1 MQSCPSLQRQQLRLP
16 RTRTRTKIRRQ
27 GSATRRRTVSRAN
40 RGTLKIKRISLT
52 PRGRAGNRV
61 AFDLIGLFTN
71 TLAIQLLTVVII
83 IILTYLVVRF
93 YRIIITRIAGTVPS
107 GLIASLQQIGS
118 WAIWVLGV
126 IIVLNTLDVPILL
139 LLVLLFL
146 GGLTMITA
154 YRHILTDM
162 AASQFVSTYQP
173 FKVGEWIEVQDY
185 YGRVIERNLI
195 QTKILTPDNEIV
207 IIPNSTLLR
216 RSVINRTRSGAL
228 RIQIPVV
235 VSTEIDLAKI
245 QDQLLHIAEDIKVDL
260 LPDTTPQVRVTQVTP
275 QETQL
280 VLLLQI
286 ANPAKRDQIISEVQK
301 KFYELLSK
309 RN

>member
-1 MQSCPSLQRQQLRLP
+1 
-16 RTRTRTKIRRQ
+16 
-27 GSATRRRTVSRAN
+27 
-40 RGTLKIKRISLT
+40 
-52 PRGRAGNRV
+52 V
-61 AFDLIGLFTN
+61 AFDLIGLFTSP
-71 TLAIQLLTVVII
+71 LAVQLLTVVLI

-107 GLIASLQQIGS
+107 GLVASLQQIGS

-146 GGLTMITA
+146 GGLTMIVA
-154 YRHILTDM
+154 YRNILTDM

-207 IIPNSTLLR
+207 IIPNSTLVR
-216 RSVINRTRSGAL
+216 SSVINRTRSGAL

-235 VSTEIDLAKI
+235 VSTEMDLTKI
-245 QDQLLHIAEDIKVDL
+245 EDQLIHIAEDMKVDL

-286 ANPAKRDQIISEVQK
+286 ANPAKRDQMVSEVQK

>member
-1 MQSCPSLQRQQLRLP
+1 
-16 RTRTRTKIRRQ
+16 
-27 GSATRRRTVSRAN
+27 
-40 RGTLKIKRISLT
+40 
-52 PRGRAGNRV
+52 V
-61 AFDLIGLFTN
+61 AFDLVGLFTSP
-71 TLAIQLLTVVII
+71 LSVQLLTVVLI

-107 GLIASLQQIGS
+107 GLVASLQQIGS

-126 IIVLNTLDVPILL
+126 IIILNTLNVSILL

-173 FKVGEWIEVQDY
+173 FKVGEWIEIQDY

-207 IIPNSTLLR
+207 IVPNSTLLK
-216 RSVINRTRSGAL
+216 RSVVNRTRSGAL
-228 RIQIPVV
+228 RVQIPVV

-245 QDQLLHIAEDIKVDL
+245 EDQLLHIAEDLKVDL

>member
-1 MQSCPSLQRQQLRLP
+1 
-16 RTRTRTKIRRQ
+16 
-27 GSATRRRTVSRAN
+27 
-40 RGTLKIKRISLT
+40 
-52 PRGRAGNRV
+52 V
-61 AFDLIGLFTN
+61 AFDLVGIFTSP
-71 TLAIQLLTVVII
+71 LIEQLLTVVLI

-107 GLIASLQQIGS
+107 GLVASLQQIGS
-118 WAIWVLGV
+118 WAIWILGV
-126 IIVLNTLDVPILL
+126 IIILNTLNVSILL
-139 LLVLLFL
+139 LLLLLFL
-146 GGLTMITA
+146 GGLTMIMA

-216 RSVINRTRSGAL
+216 RSVVNRTRSGAL

-235 VSTEIDLAKI
+235 VSTQIDLAKI
-245 QDQLLHIAEDIKVDL
+245 EDQLLHIAEDVKVDL
-260 LPDTTPQVRVTQVTP
+260 LPDTTPQVRVTHVTP

>member
-1 MQSCPSLQRQQLRLP
+1 
-16 RTRTRTKIRRQ
+16 
-27 GSATRRRTVSRAN
+27 
-40 RGTLKIKRISLT
+40 
-52 PRGRAGNRV
+52 V

-71 TLAIQLLTVVII
+71 ILAIQLLTVVII

-245 QDQLLHIAEDIKVDL
+245 EDQLLRIAEDMKVDL

>member
-1 MQSCPSLQRQQLRLP
+1 M
-16 RTRTRTKIRRQ
+16 
-27 GSATRRRTVSRAN
+27 
-40 RGTLKIKRISLT
+40 
-52 PRGRAGNRV
+52 
-61 AFDLIGLFTN
+61 AFDLIGLFTSP
-71 TLAIQLLTVVII
+71 LAVQLLTVVLII
-83 IILTYLVVRF
+83 VLTYLVVRL
-93 YRIIITRIAGTVPS
+93 YRIVITRIAGTVPS
-107 GLIASLQQIGS
+107 GLVASLQQIGS
-118 WAIWVLGV
+118 WAIWILGV
-126 IIVLNTLDVPILL
+126 IIVLNTLNVSILL
-139 LLVLLFL
+139 LLLLLFL
-146 GGLTMITA
+146 GGLAMIMA

-228 RIQIPVV
+228 RVQIPVV
-235 VSTEIDLAKI
+235 VSTAVDLEKI
-245 QDQLLHIAEDIKVDL
+245 EDQLLHIAEDVKVDL

-275 QETQL
+275 QETQV
-280 VLLLQI
+280 VLLLHI

-309 RN
+309 RK

>member
-1 MQSCPSLQRQQLRLP
+1 
-16 RTRTRTKIRRQ
+16 
-27 GSATRRRTVSRAN
+27 
-40 RGTLKIKRISLT
+40 
-52 PRGRAGNRV
+52 V

-245 QDQLLHIAEDIKVDL
+245 EDQLLHIAEDMKVDL

>member
-1 MQSCPSLQRQQLRLP
+1 
-16 RTRTRTKIRRQ
+16 
-27 GSATRRRTVSRAN
+27 
-40 RGTLKIKRISLT
+40 
-52 PRGRAGNRV
+52 V
-61 AFDLIGLFTN
+61 AFDLIGLFTSP
-71 TLAIQLLTVVII
+71 LAIQLLTVVLI

-93 YRIIITRIAGTVPS
+93 YRIVITRIAGTVPS
-107 GLIASLQQIGS
+107 GLVASLQQIGS
-118 WAIWVLGV
+118 WAIWTLGV
-126 IIVLNTLDVPILL
+126 IIILNTLNVSILL

-245 QDQLLHIAEDIKVDL
+245 EDQLLHIAEDIKVDL

>member
-1 MQSCPSLQRQQLRLP
+1 
-16 RTRTRTKIRRQ
+16 
-27 GSATRRRTVSRAN
+27 
-40 RGTLKIKRISLT
+40 
-52 PRGRAGNRV
+52 V
-61 AFDLIGLFTN
+61 AFDLVGLFTSP
-71 TLAIQLLTVVII
+71 LSIQLLTVVLII
-83 IILTYLVVRF
+83 VLTYLVVRF

-107 GLIASLQQIGS
+107 GLVASLQQIGS

-126 IIVLNTLDVPILL
+126 IIILNTLNVSILL

-173 FKVGEWIEVQDY
+173 FKVGEWIEVQEY

-235 VSTEIDLAKI
+235 VNTEIDLAKME
-245 QDQLLHIAEDIKVDL
+245 DQLLHIAEDIKVDL

>member
-1 MQSCPSLQRQQLRLP
+1 
-16 RTRTRTKIRRQ
+16 
-27 GSATRRRTVSRAN
+27 
-40 RGTLKIKRISLT
+40 
-52 PRGRAGNRV
+52 V

>member
-1 MQSCPSLQRQQLRLP
+1 
-16 RTRTRTKIRRQ
+16 
-27 GSATRRRTVSRAN
+27 
-40 RGTLKIKRISLT
+40 
-52 PRGRAGNRV
+52 V

-245 QDQLLHIAEDIKVDL
+245 EDQLLHIAEDIKVDL

>member
-1 MQSCPSLQRQQLRLP
+1 M
-16 RTRTRTKIRRQ
+16 
-27 GSATRRRTVSRAN
+27 
-40 RGTLKIKRISLT
+40 
-52 PRGRAGNRV
+52 
-61 AFDLIGLFTN
+61 AFDLIGLFTSP
-71 TLAIQLLTVVII
+71 LAIQLLTVVLI

-93 YRIIITRIAGTVPS
+93 YRIVITRIAGTVPS
-107 GLIASLQQIGS
+107 GLVASLQQIGS
-118 WAIWVLGV
+118 WAIWTLGV
-126 IIVLNTLDVPILL
+126 IIILNTLNVSILL

-228 RIQIPVV
+228 RIQIPVA
-235 VSTEIDLAKI
+235 VSTEVDLTKI
-245 QDQLLHIAEDIKVDL
+245 EDQLLHIAEDIRVDL
-260 LPDTTPQVRVTQVTP
+260 LPDTIPQVRVTQVTP
-275 QETQL
+275 QETRL

>member
-1 MQSCPSLQRQQLRLP
+1 
-16 RTRTRTKIRRQ
+16 
-27 GSATRRRTVSRAN
+27 
-40 RGTLKIKRISLT
+40 
-52 PRGRAGNRV
+52 V

-275 QETQL
+275 QETRL

-286 ANPAKRDQIISEVQK
+286 ANPAKRDQIISEIQK

>member
-1 MQSCPSLQRQQLRLP
+1 
-16 RTRTRTKIRRQ
+16 
-27 GSATRRRTVSRAN
+27 
-40 RGTLKIKRISLT
+40 
-52 PRGRAGNRV
+52 V
-61 AFDLIGLFTN
+61 AFDLIGLFTSP
-71 TLAIQLLTVVII
+71 LAVQLLTVVLI

-107 GLIASLQQIGS
+107 GLVASLQQIGS

-146 GGLTMITA
+146 GGLTMIVA
-154 YRHILTDM
+154 YRNILTDM

-207 IIPNSTLLR
+207 IIPNSTLLS
-216 RSVINRTRSGAL
+216 RSVVNRTRSGAL

-235 VSTEIDLAKI
+235 VSTEMDLTKI
-245 QDQLLHIAEDIKVDL
+245 EDQLIHIAEDMKVDL

-286 ANPAKRDQIISEVQK
+286 ANPAKRDQMISEVQK

>member
-1 MQSCPSLQRQQLRLP
+1 M
-16 RTRTRTKIRRQ
+16 
-27 GSATRRRTVSRAN
+27 
-40 RGTLKIKRISLT
+40 
-52 PRGRAGNRV
+52 

-228 RIQIPVV
+228 RIQIPVA

-245 QDQLLHIAEDIKVDL
+245 EDQLLHIAEDIKVDL

-301 KFYELLSK
+301 QFYELLSK

>member
-1 MQSCPSLQRQQLRLP
+1 M
-16 RTRTRTKIRRQ
+16 
-27 GSATRRRTVSRAN
+27 
-40 RGTLKIKRISLT
+40 
-52 PRGRAGNRV
+52 
-61 AFDLIGLFTN
+61 AFDLIGLFTSP
-71 TLAIQLLTVVII
+71 LAVQLLTVVVI

-107 GLIASLQQIGS
+107 GLVASLQQIGS

-126 IIVLNTLDVPILL
+126 IIVLNTLNQPIQL
-139 LLVLLFL
+139 LLV
-146 GGLTMITA
+146 TMITA

>member
-1 MQSCPSLQRQQLRLP
+1 M
-16 RTRTRTKIRRQ
+16 
-27 GSATRRRTVSRAN
+27 
-40 RGTLKIKRISLT
+40 
-52 PRGRAGNRV
+52 
-61 AFDLIGLFTN
+61 AFDLIGLFTSP
-71 TLAIQLLTVVII
+71 LAVQLLTVVLI

-93 YRIIITRIAGTVPS
+93 YRIIIIRIAGTVPS
-107 GLIASLQQIGS
+107 GLVASLQQIGS

-146 GGLTMITA
+146 GGLTMIVA
-154 YRHILTDM
+154 YRNILTDM

-235 VSTEIDLAKI
+235 VSTEMDLTKI
-245 QDQLLHIAEDIKVDL
+245 EDQLIHIAEDMKVDL
-260 LPDTTPQVRVTQVTP
+260 VPDTTPQVRVTQVTP

-286 ANPAKRDQIISEVQK
+286 ANPAKRDQMISEVQK

>member
-1 MQSCPSLQRQQLRLP
+1 
-16 RTRTRTKIRRQ
+16 
-27 GSATRRRTVSRAN
+27 
-40 RGTLKIKRISLT
+40 
-52 PRGRAGNRV
+52 V
-61 AFDLIGLFTN
+61 AFDLIGLFTSP
-71 TLAIQLLTVVII
+71 LAVQLLTVVLI

-93 YRIIITRIAGTVPS
+93 YRIIIIRIAGTVPS
-107 GLIASLQQIGS
+107 GLVASLQQIGS

-146 GGLTMITA
+146 GGLTMIVA
-154 YRHILTDM
+154 YRNILTDM

-235 VSTEIDLAKI
+235 VSTEMDLTKI
-245 QDQLLHIAEDIKVDL
+245 EDQLIHIAEDMKVDL
-260 LPDTTPQVRVTQVTP
+260 VPDTTPQVRVTQVTP

-286 ANPAKRDQIISEVQK
+286 ANPAKRDQMISEVQK

>member
-1 MQSCPSLQRQQLRLP
+1 
-16 RTRTRTKIRRQ
+16 
-27 GSATRRRTVSRAN
+27 
-40 RGTLKIKRISLT
+40 
-52 PRGRAGNRV
+52 V
-61 AFDLIGLFTN
+61 AFDLVGLFTSP
-71 TLAIQLLTVVII
+71 LSVQLLTVVLI

-107 GLIASLQQIGS
+107 GLVASLQQIGS

-126 IIVLNTLDVPILL
+126 IIILNTLNVSILL

-207 IIPNSTLLR
+207 IIPNSTLLK

-228 RIQIPVV
+228 RVQIPVV

-245 QDQLLHIAEDIKVDL
+245 EDQLLHIAEEMKVDL

-275 QETQL
+275 QETRL

-286 ANPAKRDQIISEVQK
+286 ANPAKRDQIISGVQK

>member
-1 MQSCPSLQRQQLRLP
+1 M
-16 RTRTRTKIRRQ
+16 
-27 GSATRRRTVSRAN
+27 
-40 RGTLKIKRISLT
+40 
-52 PRGRAGNRV
+52 

-275 QETQL
+275 QETRL

-286 ANPAKRDQIISEVQK
+286 ANPAKRDQIISEIQK

>member
-1 MQSCPSLQRQQLRLP
+1 M
-16 RTRTRTKIRRQ
+16 
-27 GSATRRRTVSRAN
+27 
-40 RGTLKIKRISLT
+40 
-52 PRGRAGNRV
+52 
-61 AFDLIGLFTN
+61 AFDLVGFFTSP
-71 TLAIQLLTVVII
+71 LAIQLLTVVLI

-93 YRIIITRIAGTVPS
+93 YRIIITRVAGTVPS
-107 GLIASLQQIGS
+107 GLVASFQQIGS

-126 IIVLNTLDVPILL
+126 IIILNTLNVSILL

-228 RIQIPVV
+228 RVQIPVV

-245 QDQLLHIAEDIKVDL
+245 EDQLLHIAEEMKVDL

-286 ANPAKRDQIISEVQK
+286 ANPAKRDQIISGVQK

>member
-1 MQSCPSLQRQQLRLP
+1 M
-16 RTRTRTKIRRQ
+16 
-27 GSATRRRTVSRAN
+27 
-40 RGTLKIKRISLT
+40 
-52 PRGRAGNRV
+52 

-235 VSTEIDLAKI
+235 VSTEIDLCPPPSDR
-245 QDQLLHIAEDIKVDL
+245 QPCQTG
-260 LPDTTPQVRVTQVTP
+260 PD
-275 QETQL
+275 
-280 VLLLQI
+280 
-286 ANPAKRDQIISEVQK
+286 N
-301 KFYELLSK
+301 F
-309 RN
+309 

>member
-1 MQSCPSLQRQQLRLP
+1 M
-16 RTRTRTKIRRQ
+16 
-27 GSATRRRTVSRAN
+27 
-40 RGTLKIKRISLT
+40 
-52 PRGRAGNRV
+52 
-61 AFDLIGLFTN
+61 AFDLIGIFTSP
-71 TLAIQLLTVVII
+71 LIEQLLTVVLI

-107 GLIASLQQIGS
+107 GLVASLQQIGS
-118 WAIWVLGV
+118 WAIWILGV
-126 IIVLNTLDVPILL
+126 IIILNTLNVSILL

-146 GGLTMITA
+146 GGLTMIMA

-228 RIQIPVV
+228 RIQIPVA
-235 VSTEIDLAKI
+235 VSAEIDLAKI
-245 QDQLLHIAEDIKVDL
+245 QDQLLHIAEDVKVDL

-275 QETQL
+275 QETRL
-280 VLLLQI
+280 VLLIQI

>member
-1 MQSCPSLQRQQLRLP
+1 
-16 RTRTRTKIRRQ
+16 
-27 GSATRRRTVSRAN
+27 
-40 RGTLKIKRISLT
+40 
-52 PRGRAGNRV
+52 V
-61 AFDLIGLFTN
+61 AFDLVGLFTSP
-71 TLAIQLLTVVII
+71 LSVQLLTVVLI

-107 GLIASLQQIGS
+107 GLVASLQQIGS

-126 IIVLNTLDVPILL
+126 IIILNTLNVSILL

-207 IIPNSTLLR
+207 IIPNSTLLK

-228 RIQIPVV
+228 RVQIPVV

-245 QDQLLHIAEDIKVDL
+245 EDQLLHIAEEMKVDL

-280 VLLLQI
+280 LLLLQI
-286 ANPAKRDQIISEVQK
+286 ANPAKRDQIISGVQK

>member
-1 MQSCPSLQRQQLRLP
+1 
-16 RTRTRTKIRRQ
+16 
-27 GSATRRRTVSRAN
+27 
-40 RGTLKIKRISLT
+40 
-52 PRGRAGNRV
+52 V

-216 RSVINRTRSGAL
+216 RPVINRTRSGAL

-235 VSTEIDLAKI
+235 FSTEIDLAKI
-245 QDQLLHIAEDIKVDL
+245 EDQLLHIAEDMKVDL

>member
-1 MQSCPSLQRQQLRLP
+1 
-16 RTRTRTKIRRQ
+16 
-27 GSATRRRTVSRAN
+27 
-40 RGTLKIKRISLT
+40 
-52 PRGRAGNRV
+52 V
-61 AFDLIGLFTN
+61 AFDLIGLFTSP
-71 TLAIQLLTVVII
+71 LAVQLLTVVLII
-83 IILTYLVVRF
+83 VLTYLVVRF
-93 YRIIITRIAGTVPS
+93 YRIIITRVAGTVPS
-107 GLIASLQQIGS
+107 GLVASLQQIGS
-118 WAIWVLGV
+118 WAIWILGV

-139 LLVLLFL
+139 LLLLLFL
-146 GGLTMITA
+146 GGLTMIVA
-154 YRHILTDM
+154 YRQILTDM

-207 IIPNSTLLR
+207 IIPNSTLLK
-216 RSVINRTRSGAL
+216 RSVVNRTRSGAL
-228 RIQIPVV
+228 RVQIPVV
-235 VSTEIDLAKI
+235 VSTAVDLEKI
-245 QDQLLHIAEDIKVDL
+245 EDQLLHIAEEVKVDL

-309 RN
+309 WK

>member
-1 MQSCPSLQRQQLRLP
+1 
-16 RTRTRTKIRRQ
+16 
-27 GSATRRRTVSRAN
+27 
-40 RGTLKIKRISLT
+40 
-52 PRGRAGNRV
+52 V
-61 AFDLIGLFTN
+61 AFDLVGLFTSP
-71 TLAIQLLTVVII
+71 LALQLLTVVLIVV
-83 IILTYLVVRF
+83 LTYLVVRL

-107 GLIASLQQIGS
+107 GLVASLQQIGS
-118 WAIWVLGV
+118 WAIWILGV

-139 LLVLLFL
+139 LLLLLFL
-146 GGLTMITA
+146 GGVTMIVA

-173 FKVGEWIEVQDY
+173 FKVGEWIEVQDH

-195 QTKILTPDNEIV
+195 QTKILTLDNEMI

-216 RSVINRTRSGAL
+216 RSVTNRTRSGAL

-235 VSTEIDLAKI
+235 VSTAVDLEKI
-245 QDQLLHIAEDIKVDL
+245 EDQLLHIAEEVKVDL

-309 RN
+309 WK

>member
-1 MQSCPSLQRQQLRLP
+1 M
-16 RTRTRTKIRRQ
+16 
-27 GSATRRRTVSRAN
+27 
-40 RGTLKIKRISLT
+40 
-52 PRGRAGNRV
+52 
-61 AFDLIGLFTN
+61 AFDLIGLFTSP
-71 TLAIQLLTVVII
+71 LAVQLLTVVLI

-107 GLIASLQQIGS
+107 GLVASLQQIGS

-146 GGLTMITA
+146 GGLTMIVA
-154 YRHILTDM
+154 YRNILTDM

-216 RSVINRTRSGAL
+216 RSIINRTRSGAL

-235 VSTEIDLAKI
+235 VSTEMDLTKI
-245 QDQLLHIAEDIKVDL
+245 EDQLIHIAEDMKVDL

-286 ANPAKRDQIISEVQK
+286 ANPAKRDQMISEVQK

>member
-1 MQSCPSLQRQQLRLP
+1 M
-16 RTRTRTKIRRQ
+16 
-27 GSATRRRTVSRAN
+27 
-40 RGTLKIKRISLT
+40 
-52 PRGRAGNRV
+52 
-61 AFDLIGLFTN
+61 AFDPVGLLTSP
-71 TLAIQLLTVVII
+71 LSVQLLTVVLI

-107 GLIASLQQIGS
+107 GLVASLQQIGS

-126 IIVLNTLDVPILL
+126 IIILNTLNVSILL

-207 IIPNSTLLR
+207 IVPNSTLLK
-216 RSVINRTRSGAL
+216 RSVVNRTRSGAL
-228 RIQIPVV
+228 RVQIPIV

-245 QDQLLHIAEDIKVDL
+245 EDQLLHIAEDLKVDL

-309 RN
+309 KN